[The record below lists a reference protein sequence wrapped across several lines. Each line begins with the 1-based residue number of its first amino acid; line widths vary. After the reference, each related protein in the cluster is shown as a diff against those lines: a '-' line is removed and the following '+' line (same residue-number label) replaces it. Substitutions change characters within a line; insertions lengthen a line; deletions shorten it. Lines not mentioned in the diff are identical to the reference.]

1 MYDIKPN
8 NRFFDNEKLLYNI
21 WQELKTIRELMQTT
35 HTVNENKD
43 AVKPTFSKTN
53 KKG

>member
-1 MYDIKPN
+1 MYEVKPN

-21 WQELKTIRELMQTT
+21 WSELKTIRELMQTT
-35 HTVNENKD
+35 QIVKENTD
-43 AVKPTFSKTN
+43 LVKPTSSKTN